1 MNGNT
6 SKRMFSEYYKPG
18 IGKKLKLLFNM
29 NYFMTNI
36 IPSMLKTLQNYYIK
50 GGKAYD
56 AYFKNKTNSIDWD
69 VVMNQETFDKLSK
82 QLNEYAKIFSL
93 TLMER
98 KTNFQDETMIQFG
111 FKDEFYDDSKD
122 AYFLDAIIKDE
133 KDITNNIATINGLN
147 YMDLSLFVKD
157 ILETL
162 SDRYDK
168 VMKYMNSRENIQ
180 DNSTLK
186 DFNLEYKQN
195 MSYNYDSVAEFKNNT
210 IFKLVHFIR
219 SNSYNKKDKK
229 KMAKKVYNLFYNN
242 IIKPLQN
249 IALENL
255 GHKDQYLKV
264 TSIFLEWEYQDDDS
278 YNNLNETERIHFR
291 SIYKYVETYFQDIL
305 SGFNQRLLAKLELK
319 AIGSKYMKTIKRTQE
334 VLNISTDT
342 ISEEYMEY
350 LSGVCQND
358 KEKKFHYL
366 YNLNKTCRASFT
378 CKRKEI
384 KKSISTCISEE
395 ENTKYSELMS
405 KLKL

>member
-1 MNGNT
+1 ML
-6 SKRMFSEYYKPG
+6 SRYYKAG
-18 IGKKLKLLFNM
+18 MRKKRDNTKDTRLAIKRGLLFNM
-29 NYFMTNI
+29 NYFMTDI

-69 VVMNQETFDKLSK
+69 VVMNQETFDELSK
-82 QLNEYAKIFSL
+82 ELNEYAKRFSL
-93 TLMER
+93 TLMEK
-98 KTNFQDETMIQFG
+98 KTKFPDETMIQFG
-111 FKDEFYDDSKD
+111 FKGEFYDDSKD
-122 AYFLDAIIKDE
+122 PYFLDAIIKDI
-133 KDITNNIATINGLN
+133 KDVTKNIAPINGLN

-168 VMKYMNSRENIQ
+168 VMKYMNSRKNIQ
-180 DNSTLK
+180 DNSTLEK
-186 DFNLEYKQN
+186 FNLKYTQN

-210 IFKLVHFIR
+210 IIQLAHFIR
-219 SNSYNKKDKK
+219 SKSYNNKN
-229 KMAKKVYNLFYNN
+229 VYDLFYNN
-242 IIKPLQN
+242 IIRPL
-249 IALENL
+249 EKL
-255 GHKDQYLKV
+255 GDNEQYSKV
-264 TSIFLEWEYQDDDS
+264 VSILGEWEYEDDS
-278 YNNLNETERIHFR
+278 IYNSLNETEKNQFDY
-291 SIYKYVETYFQDIL
+291 IYEYVQTYFDDIL
-305 SGFNQRLLAKLELK
+305 SDFNQHFLVKLELK

-358 KEKKFHYL
+358 KEQKFHYL
-366 YNLNKTCRASFT
+366 YNLNKTCRASFV

-395 ENTKYSELMS
+395 KKNKYSELMS
-405 KLKL
+405 KLN